1 MIFYETDESTARIV
15 EFIDDESYSALQA
28 VLIADTQAGDLIP
41 RTRGLLRFGGW
52 VVDAASVV
60 AFGVFTTWSAKT
72 RFSCF
77 TPTQMNREVDLSP
90 RHLPMLR
97 ELVEQHLQTPTRMIL
112 HCFVRASA
120 KRVRFGVVLRR
131 SGR

>member
-1 MIFYETDESTARIV
+1 MGSGRGKRGGIRGIYYMVCQGEIFMLYA
-15 EFIDDESYSALQA
+15 Y
-28 VLIADTQAGDLIP
+28 
-41 RTRGLLRFGGW
+41 
-52 VVDAASVV
+52 
-60 AFGVFTTWSAKT
+60 
-72 RFSCF
+72 
-77 TPTQMNREVDLSP
+77 QMNREVDLIP

>member
-28 VLIADTQAGDLIP
+28 LLIADTQAGDLIP

-72 RFSCF
+72 IF
-77 TPTQMNREVDLSP
+77 
-90 RHLPMLR
+90 MLYAYPN
-97 ELVEQHLQTPTRMIL
+97 E
-112 HCFVRASA
+112 S
-120 KRVRFGVVLRR
+120 
-131 SGR
+131 